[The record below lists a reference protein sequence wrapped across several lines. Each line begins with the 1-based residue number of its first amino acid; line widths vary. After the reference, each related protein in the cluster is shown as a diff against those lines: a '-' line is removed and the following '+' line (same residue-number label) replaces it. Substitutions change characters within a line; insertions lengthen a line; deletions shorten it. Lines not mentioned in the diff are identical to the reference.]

1 MLLNSRF
8 PQEVNVSYTNLEIL
22 QEHGISM
29 NDIQKLNTAGF
40 YTIES
45 IAHSTIR
52 KLTDVKGISEAK
64 VQKLKELVKS
74 MVPMDFKTAADAL
87 QDRKYVLSH

>member
-45 IAHSTIR
+45 IAHATIR